1 MCNRTGR
8 VRGLRRGVSLS
19 AAFAA
24 FVLLLLLL
32 CGGPAVPVSASAVW
46 ERAFPEAIARH
57 QLPGERAAA
66 ASAAADGALP
76 KTGEEA
82 AASVAG
88 SNYRYNTSTALY
100 LAHITSV
107 SYCQEQHIRNWS
119 CQPCA
124 LVPPLQ
130 GVQVVEDAKDNFQGL
145 VGYSQLYDAV
155 VVAFRGSMDVTN
167 WLDNLTFLKKRA
179 YTQFPGVMVH
189 EGFYWAYRSVASQVL
204 TLVHKLQKLHPQAS
218 LLVSGHS
225 LGGAVAAIC
234 AFELEYLEKIPVQAL
249 YTFGK
254 PRVGNTNFS
263 ARLRNASMEVYR
275 LTHFQD
281 AVPHLPPTWTGF
293 EHTTQEVGEA
303 MSSVLLRRIDGLLF
317 SVLLCRLLQ
326 IFYDEFS
333 ASYRNCSLTDGED
346 PSCSNA
352 CSPFSCTSITGPLA
366 LPPAFV
372 GLRTTLHPLRKTPSH
387 RLTALCGVRSPH
399 TSMRKSPGLR
409 LETSIVQDNVPVEI
423 AAGLFVGSVHA
434 AFNIEALKSNRISH
448 VLNLAG
454 NYATFPEDFT
464 YLSLSIRDKEYASL
478 LSCLPVAAVFIDAG
492 LKQGRVLVHCAGGRS
507 RSPAVAMAFLM
518 MTQQLPYKAIS
529 THVKALR
536 PVVSLN
542 AGFEAQLKC
551 LESAQGDVF
560 LAHQQLLE
568 SRLARLAQQY
578 EGGGLEDELAK
589 KRRQP
594 QQQLNQPMPP
604 PPPSKRQTSLDLL
617 ASGCDDRG
625 MVGET
630 VPSGFCLS
638 LPSCAGSPE
647 AAKGATPTSSFIPAL
662 RSMGTMFG
670 CQSCGENLFCAGA
683 IVRHSPT
690 RQTDGD
696 GDDGEVACFLD
707 VLRGRKAAKAPPS
720 GGTPDDT
727 ATKAAVDEKEGSDG
741 IKQGFAKK
749 PLLSKLRLRPHSPSL
764 TMGSAT
770 REATSTSAKPGCETS
785 ALASGKFG
793 QPQALQ
799 VLKAPRSPAVE
810 GATRIVTAASSPGP
824 PTSVG
829 ARRKSGGSIEGLWRS
844 LTSFKTVKRTTKG
857 AIDDLKAHGQLEI
870 PTGGSKMQNPSS
882 FGTDNPLPSTV
893 GHAPAHLAFLKHN
906 ATAWQRSVKQ
916 LVRNGESAT
925 VGEAEGPM
933 VEQMVAL
940 LEEDAKALAALSCCP
955 QWFVDPQSWAL
966 DQAAKH
972 SQGTIRCPREAC
984 SCGGGVTPAFAIKK
998 EAVCVLGNLTSQSV
1012 ELMDSPEH

>member
-1 MCNRTGR
+1 MRNRTGR
-8 VRGLRRGVSLS
+8 LRGLQRGVSLS

-24 FVLLLLLL
+24 FVLLPLL
-32 CGGPAVPVSASAVW
+32 CGGPPVPVSASAVW
-46 ERAFPEAIARH
+46 ERAFPGAIARH
-57 QLPGERAAA
+57 QLRGERVAA
-66 ASAAADGALP
+66 ASAAADVAFT
-76 KTGEEA
+76 KTEEDA

-88 SNYRYNTSTALY
+88 ATYRYNASTALY

-145 VGYSQLYDAV
+145 VGYSQIYGAV

-234 AFELEYLEKIPVQAL
+234 AFELEYLEKLPVQAL

-263 ARLRNASMEVYR
+263 ARLHNASMEVYR

-293 EHTTQEVGEA
+293 EHTTQEVREA
-303 MSSVLLRRIDGLLF
+303 MGGALLRRIDGLF
-317 SVLLCRLLQ
+317 
-326 IFYDEFS
+326 
-333 ASYRNCSLTDGED
+333 
-346 PSCSNA
+346 
-352 CSPFSCTSITGPLA
+352 
-366 LPPAFV
+366 
-372 GLRTTLHPLRKTPSH
+372 
-387 RLTALCGVRSPH
+387 PH
-399 TSMRKSPGLR
+399 TSMRRSPGLR

-434 AFNIEALKSNRISH
+434 AFNVEALKSNRISH

-542 AGFEAQLKC
+542 AGFETQLKC
-551 LESAQGDVF
+551 LENAQGDVF

-568 SRLARLAQQY
+568 SRLARLAQQF
-578 EGGGLEDELAK
+578 EGGGLENELAK

-604 PPPSKRQTSLDLL
+604 RPPSRRQSSLDLL

-638 LPSCAGSPE
+638 QPSYAESPE
-647 AAKGATPTSSFIPAL
+647 AAVGAAPASSFIPAL

-683 IVRHSPT
+683 IVRHGPT
-690 RQTDGD
+690 LQAGGD
-696 GDDGEVACFLD
+696 GGDGEIACFLD

-727 ATKAAVDEKEGSDG
+727 AAKAAVDEKEGSDS
-741 IKQGFAKK
+741 IKQGFTKK

-764 TMGSAT
+764 TVGSAT
-770 REATSTSAKPGCETS
+770 RETIPTSAKTGCETNV
-785 ALASGKFG
+785 LTSGKFG
-793 QPQALQ
+793 QPQTLQ
-799 VLKAPRSPAVE
+799 ILKAPRSPAVE
-810 GATRIVTAASSPGP
+810 GTTRIVTAASSPGP

-844 LTSFKTVKRTTKG
+844 LTSFKTAKRTTKG

-870 PTGGSKMQNPSS
+870 PTGGSKMQKPSS
-882 FGTDNPLPSTV
+882 LDTDSPLPSAV

-916 LVRNGESAT
+916 LVRNGESVT

-955 QWFVDPQSWAL
+955 QWFVDPQS
-966 DQAAKH
+966 
-972 SQGTIRCPREAC
+972 C
-984 SCGGGVTPAFAIKK
+984 SCGGGTTPAFAIKK
-998 EAVCVLGNLTSQSV
+998 EAICVLGNLTSQSV